1 MCCLDPNDFDENN
14 YNNQKNCNN
23 YNNVYTTLPAMSLI
37 TAGTDTGKSCAIAR
51 WRRGGAGGGGAC
63 EGETSGVKVHHKVLR
78 QDRHPEQLS
87 QKYKF
92 MYNRQ

>member
-23 YNNVYTTLPAMSLI
+23 YNNVYTTLPAMSF
-37 TAGTDTGKSCAIAR
+37 AR

-63 EGETSGVKVHHKVLR
+63 EGETSGVGGVRV
-78 QDRHPEQLS
+78 PEGSS
-87 QKYKF
+87 QGSSTRSSSGTTVTKI
-92 MYNRQ
+92 

>member
-23 YNNVYTTLPAMSLI
+23 YNNVYITLPAMSLI
-37 TAGTDTGKSCAIAR
+37 TAGIDTGKSCAIAR

-63 EGETSGVKVHHKVLR
+63 EGETSGVGGVCV
-78 QDRHPEQLS
+78 PESSS
-87 QKYKF
+87 QGSSTRSSSGTTVTKI
-92 MYNRQ
+92 